1 MDNELKFL
9 DLDNPKDLK
18 RWVKIVSGR
27 DTNLHYCPYESNQKE
42 CPKCQFDGT
51 EESYCDYTLITGFKW
66 QCELLPTD
74 A

>member
-1 MDNELKFL
+1 MGNELKFL

-18 RWVKIVSGR
+18 RWDKIISGR
-27 DTNLHYCPYESNQKE
+27 DTNLHYCPYENNQKE

-51 EESYCDYTLITGFKW
+51 EEAYCDFTLITGFKW

>member
-1 MDNELKFL
+1 MANELIFL

-18 RWVKIVSGR
+18 RWDKIISES
-27 DTNLHYCPYESNQKE
+27 DTNLHYCPYENNQKV

-51 EESYCDYTLITGFKW
+51 EEPYCDFTLITGFKW
-66 QCELLPTD
+66 QCELLPN